1 MESIL
6 LDLRKERCPMA
17 LLLAK
22 RHAAEVFPEETQQD
36 YQLVIQVV
44 DKSSKHDIV
53 KYLRNQGYTVD
64 CQASPEHF
72 TLTVFNKESSYDA

>member
-1 MESIL
+1 MEPNI
-6 LDLRKERCPMA
+6 LDLRQERCPMA

-22 RHAAEVFPEETQQD
+22 RHAADVFQGETPQ
-36 YQLVIQVV
+36 YHQLVIKVV

-53 KYLRNQGYTVD
+53 KYLRHQGYTVD

-72 TLTVFNKESSYDA
+72 TLTVFNKEPS

>member
-22 RHAAEVFPEETQQD
+22 RHAAEVFQEETQQD
-36 YQLVIQVV
+36 HQLVIQVV

-53 KYLRNQGYTVD
+53 KYLRNQGYIVD

>member
-1 MESIL
+1 MESML
-6 LDLRKERCPMA
+6 LDLREQRCPMA

-22 RHAAEVFPEETQQD
+22 RHAADVFQGETPQ
-36 YQLVIQVV
+36 YHQLVIKVV

-53 KYLRNQGYTVD
+53 KYLRHQGYTVD

-72 TLTVFNKESSYDA
+72 TLTVFNKEPS

>member
-22 RHAAEVFPEETQQD
+22 RHAAEVFQEETQQD
-36 YQLVIQVV
+36 HQLVIQVV
-44 DKSSKHDIV
+44 DKALSTIS
-53 KYLRNQGYTVD
+53 
-64 CQASPEHF
+64 
-72 TLTVFNKESSYDA
+72 